1 MALEFPNKEN
11 PGESENPIVNIHSE
25 DNGVTYYWDP
35 ASNSWILVTAQ
46 TVNKDYVDGRDELR
60 YRRDGS
66 DFIYGNLIIRRQSDF
81 AADPTVVI
89 TTEGTLMLS
98 EDNKIMFSSLSENL
112 PSLTYGTPGNEQEVL
127 SFDSSFLLPQKPF
140 RYNVNSGSRLFLIEN
155 DGVGDVKLFDIQL
168 GAGVSYTKNIIKIP
182 NDKNSSFVVTA
193 DDSYTKGFFV
203 KGDNNVEISN
213 NSTTAFVVR
222 NLGSTSKDVTPF
234 TVDTNSHKLFASKE
248 YNEALKSGAGQV
260 TIDGGKTYHNYTEQN
275 LLATKGYVDAQNKE
289 EPGYNICADRES
301 DAKSGGFWRNGSS
314 LYWKL

>member
-1 MALEFPNKEN
+1 MALQFPNKADPN
-11 PGESENPIVNIHSE
+11 QSENPLVNIHSE
-25 DNGVTYYWDP
+25 DNGITYYWDP

-66 DFIYGNLIIRRQSDF
+66 DFIYGNVVIRRESDF

-98 EDNKIMFSSLSENL
+98 SDNKILFSSISDNL
-112 PSLTYGTPGNEQEVL
+112 PSLVYGTPGNESVAL

-140 RYNVNSGSRLFLIEN
+140 RYNCEAGPRVFLIEN
-155 DGVGDVKLFDIQL
+155 DGVGEVKLFDIQT
-168 GAGVSYTKNIIKIP
+168 GPGVSYTKNIIKIP
-182 NDKNSSFVVTA
+182 NDKNSSFIVCG
-193 DDSYTKGFFV
+193 DDSYTKGLFV
-203 KGDNNVEISN
+203 KGNNDVEVSA

-222 NLGSTSKDVTPF
+222 NLGTTSKDVTPF
-234 TVDTNSHKLFASKE
+234 TVETTSHKLFASKE
-248 YNEALKSGAGQV
+248 YNDGLKNGSGQV
-260 TIDGGKTYHNYTEQN
+260 TIENGKTFQNFNEQN

-301 DAKSGGFWRNGSS
+301 DAKSGGFWRNGST